1 MRRKKTKKVWV
12 GKVPVGGGSP
22 ITVQSMTNTDTRDV
36 NSTLRQIRRLEK
48 AGCEI
53 VRVAVADYTAAAALR
68 EIKKKMK
75 IPLVADIQFNHKLAL
90 KAIESGVNKLRI
102 NPGNIGAAWK
112 VKEVVKAASEKRIPI
127 RIGVNSGS
135 LPKDILRK
143 HKGIKPEGMVE
154 AGMREIRILEK
165 MNYEKIVISLKAS
178 DVLTTI
184 ESYRLI
190 SKKVNYPLHIGIT
203 EVGPVRVGSIKSA
216 VGIGILLAE
225 GIGDTLRVSLTADP
239 VEEVKTGFEILK
251 SLNLREY
258 GPTLISC
265 PVCGRCEIDLTSVV
279 KKVEKQ
285 LRKIKEPIKVA
296 VMGCSV
302 NGPGEAREADV
313 GIAGGKGFGLLFRKG
328 KVVGK
333 IKEKDMVR
341 ALMREVGDLAKSGSL
356 FIGV

>member
-1 MRRKKTKKVWV
+1 M
-12 GKVPVGGGSP
+12 PIGGSSP
-22 ITVQSMTNTDTRDV
+22 ITVQSMTTTDTRDV
-36 NSTLRQIRRLEK
+36 KTTLRQIKKLEK

-53 VRVAVADYTAAAALR
+53 VRVAILDFKAAEALK
-68 EIKKKMK
+68 EIKKNIN

-90 KAIESGVNKLRI
+90 KAIQSGVDKLRI
-102 NPGNIGAAWK
+102 NPGNIGTSWK
-112 VKEVVKAASEKRIPI
+112 VREVVKAASDENIPI

-143 HKGIKPEGMVE
+143 YNGITPKGMVE
-154 AGMREIRILEK
+154 AALREIAILEK
-165 MNYEKIVISLKAS
+165 MNYHLVVISLKAS
-178 DVLTTI
+178 DVPTTI

-190 SKKVNYPLHIGIT
+190 SKKVNYPLHIGVT
-203 EVGPVRVGSIKSA
+203 ETGPVRIGSIKSA
-216 VGIGILLAE
+216 VGIGILLAS
-225 GIGDTLRVSLTADP
+225 GIGDTLRVSLTGDP

-265 PVCGRCEIDLTSVV
+265 PVCGRCEIDLIYVV
-279 KKVEKQ
+279 KKVEKELQ
-285 LRKIKEPIKVA
+285 KIKEPIKVA

-313 GIAGGKGFGLLFRKG
+313 GIAGGKGFGLLFKKG

-333 IKEKDMVR
+333 IKESQMVER
-341 ALMREVGDLAKSGSL
+341 LMHEVQSILRGNSRDKNLA
-356 FIGV
+356 

>member
-1 MRRKKTKKVWV
+1 V
-12 GKVPVGGGSP
+12 GKVPIGGGAP

-36 NSTLRQIRRLEK
+36 KSTLRQIRRLER

-53 VRVAVADYTAAAALR
+53 VRVAVLDFKAAEALKK
-68 EIKKKMK
+68 IKEKIE

-90 KAIESGVNKLRI
+90 KAIESGVAKLRI
-102 NPGNIGAAWK
+102 NPGNIGPAWK
-112 VKEVVKAASEKRIPI
+112 VKEVVKAATDKDIPI

-143 HKGIKPEGMVE
+143 RKGVTPEGMVE
-154 AGMREIRILEK
+154 AAMREVEILEK
-165 MNYEKIVISLKAS
+165 MNYDKIVISLKAS
-178 DVLTTI
+178 DVPTTI

-190 SKKVNYPLHIGIT
+190 SKRVNYPLHIGVT
-203 EVGPVRVGSIKSA
+203 EVGPLRIGSIKSA

-239 VEEVKTGFEILK
+239 VEEVRTGFEILK

-265 PVCGRCEIDLTSVV
+265 PICGRCQIDLTSVV
-279 KKVEKQ
+279 KKVEKE

-313 GIAGGKGFGLLFRKG
+313 GIAGGKGFGLLFKKG
-328 KVVGK
+328 KVIRKV
-333 IKEKDMVR
+333 KEDQMAQ
-341 ALMREVGDLAKSGSL
+341 ALMREAKSIL
-356 FIGV
+356 KKP

>member
-1 MRRKKTKKVWV
+1 MWV

-36 NSTLRQIRRLEK
+36 DSTLRQIRRLEK
-48 AGCEI
+48 VGCEI
-53 VRVAVADYTAAAALR
+53 VRAAVPDYTAAEALR
-68 EIKKKMK
+68 EIKKKTR

-112 VKEVVKAASEKRIPI
+112 VKEVVKAASDKKTPI

-135 LPKDILRK
+135 LPKDIMK
-143 HKGIKPEGMVE
+143 KYKGIKPEGMVE
-154 AGMREIRILEK
+154 AAMREIEILEK
-165 MNYEKIVISLKAS
+165 MNYHQIVISLKAS

-216 VGIGILLAE
+216 VGLGILLAD

-279 KKVEKQ
+279 KEVEKE

-313 GIAGGKGFGLLFRKG
+313 GIAGGKGLGLLFRKG
-328 KVVGK
+328 RVVGRVK
-333 IKEKDMVR
+333 QDQMVNR
-341 ALMREVGDLAKSGSL
+341 LMQEVQSILRTSCRNKSSP
-356 FIGV
+356 